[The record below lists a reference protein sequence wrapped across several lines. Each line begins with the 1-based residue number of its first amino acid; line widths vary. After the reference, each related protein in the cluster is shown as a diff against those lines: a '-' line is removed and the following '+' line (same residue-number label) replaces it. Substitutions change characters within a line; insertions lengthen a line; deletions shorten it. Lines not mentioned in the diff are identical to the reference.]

1 VEMEV
6 EVLTNCPARGKNMLS
21 KVGKV
26 CVAFHFTCLSVFAK
40 KSSPVFVLP
49 RLRKFGKKQRVFF
62 LQKTLPSLPTLHFDC
77 LSLVNSGFLPL
88 VKISGSFYVY
98 ILNSKL

>member
-1 VEMEV
+1 MEMV
-6 EVLTNCPARGKNMLS
+6 VFIYCPARGKNMLS

-26 CVAFHFTCLSVFAK
+26 CTSLRSVCLLVFVK

-88 VKISGSFYVY
+88 VKISDSFYVY

>member
-1 VEMEV
+1 MEMDV
-6 EVLTNCPARGKNMLS
+6 FIYCPARGKNMLS

-26 CVAFHFTCLSVFAK
+26 CVTLHFTCLRFLQK
-40 KSSPVFVLP
+40 NLP
-49 RLRKFGKKQRVFF
+49 LFLSCHSYRKFGKKQVVFF

-88 VKISGSFYVY
+88 VKISGSFYV
-98 ILNSKL
+98 

>member
-1 VEMEV
+1 MEI
-6 EVLTNCPARGKNMLS
+6 EVFIYCPARGKNMLS

-26 CVAFHFTCLSVFAK
+26 CTSLCSVCLSVFAK

-62 LQKTLPSLPTLHFDC
+62 LQKTLPSLPTLHFGC